1 MVATLSPLGKIARLC
16 SGGPGRTLED
26 KETLEKLA
34 SSFEEELITLK
45 GTVDGLDA
53 RVSELEENSQ
63 FSTTTKA
70 EFKIATD
77 FVYFSAE
84 EEEARGMKTE
94 KTMENVMVEISP
106 EQNITIGGQTVTVT
120 SAEVTVNPFTT
131 VIGSQMIAL
140 PQQVVRDE
148 IGPMTIGLKDS
159 MFQNTNSADFA
170 AGGKYSDFVTAD
182 TSKYMLIGVDDNNE
196 IVVDDSSGILIDTDV
211 ATIAPTDN
219 LVLVERPIDPATN
232 ARYTNGALTG
242 TTDATTETAMTLLN
256 LLNENRVMTEAVDAI
271 IVNPSTVDIPMRTIT
286 IGDNMFDIMK
296 QSDKAVN
303 ANNEVMIDEIM
314 IPVSGSSTPV
324 TISSNTVTIDSD
336 PVNYPSISVNLMS
349 GKATIGAR
357 EFTTGTGTYS
367 ISAIEITGNP
377 EQIVVGEQ
385 TFIVEDEM
393 VTVTDP
399 MVTVE
404 GLKYTVPDFTIT
416 EIDADGNATTNVAT
430 ITGYTITENPSTMIT
445 EDNLTVTEVGP
456 IDVKRYAVEVD
467 GQTISIAPQTL
478 TVEGQ
483 TVTIPPYEVV
493 IPAQT
498 IPADMG
504 YQYQEVETSVPYGED
519 NSGLALSSSV
529 EIAFETSFSGSDKLT
544 FKLKGDVLSMENH
557 YLALG
562 NVYDVADNG
571 HTNVE
576 FTGFSYENNL
586 DLGGMMA
593 NLIFGTDVDD
603 LDPIVGLDTYYGGGG
618 YDGYGA
624 NDFGDAG
631 LGFNVELLSSDAG
644 TVTASASYAVD
655 GAHASDQTGEM
666 GLFGEETDRSFAVG
680 LNWEGALL
688 GGNDARFTVAYQNI
702 HENNM
707 DDVMGHDRTKSI
719 FHLVAGA
726 HFTDSISLSGSYS
739 FGEWD
744 YDMTKDRDAAHRDAA
759 QWLVALNMDDAIF
772 PGNSAGI
779 AYGTP
784 EYVKDAP
791 SYMGMDVDPITVLEL
806 YYSFKVN
813 DNFTVPVY
821 LDFFSNAGNPMMGN
835 GTDSNAF
842 GFIIRPTL
850 SF

>member
-1 MVATLSPLGKIARLC
+1 MVATLSPLGKIARLR

-26 KETLEKLA
+26 RETLEKLA

-529 EIAFETSFSGSDKLT
+529 EIAFETSFSGS
-544 FKLKGDVLSMENH
+544 
-557 YLALG
+557 
-562 NVYDVADNG
+562 
-571 HTNVE
+571 
-576 FTGFSYENNL
+576 
-586 DLGGMMA
+586 
-593 NLIFGTDVDD
+593 
-603 LDPIVGLDTYYGGGG
+603 
-618 YDGYGA
+618 
-624 NDFGDAG
+624 
-631 LGFNVELLSSDAG
+631 
-644 TVTASASYAVD
+644 
-655 GAHASDQTGEM
+655 
-666 GLFGEETDRSFAVG
+666 
-680 LNWEGALL
+680 
-688 GGNDARFTVAYQNI
+688 
-702 HENNM
+702 
-707 DDVMGHDRTKSI
+707 
-719 FHLVAGA
+719 
-726 HFTDSISLSGSYS
+726 
-739 FGEWD
+739 
-744 YDMTKDRDAAHRDAA
+744 
-759 QWLVALNMDDAIF
+759 
-772 PGNSAGI
+772 
-779 AYGTP
+779 
-784 EYVKDAP
+784 
-791 SYMGMDVDPITVLEL
+791 
-806 YYSFKVN
+806 
-813 DNFTVPVY
+813 
-821 LDFFSNAGNPMMGN
+821 
-835 GTDSNAF
+835 
-842 GFIIRPTL
+842 
-850 SF
+850 

>member
-1 MVATLSPLGKIARLC
+1 
-16 SGGPGRTLED
+16 
-26 KETLEKLA
+26 
-34 SSFEEELITLK
+34 
-45 GTVDGLDA
+45 
-53 RVSELEENSQ
+53 
-63 FSTTTKA
+63 
-70 EFKIATD
+70 
-77 FVYFSAE
+77 
-84 EEEARGMKTE
+84 
-94 KTMENVMVEISP
+94 
-106 EQNITIGGQTVTVT
+106 
-120 SAEVTVNPFTT
+120 
-131 VIGSQMIAL
+131 
-140 PQQVVRDE
+140 
-148 IGPMTIGLKDS
+148 
-159 MFQNTNSADFA
+159 
-170 AGGKYSDFVTAD
+170 
-182 TSKYMLIGVDDNNE
+182 
-196 IVVDDSSGILIDTDV
+196 
-211 ATIAPTDN
+211 
-219 LVLVERPIDPATN
+219 
-232 ARYTNGALTG
+232 
-242 TTDATTETAMTLLN
+242 
-256 LLNENRVMTEAVDAI
+256 
-271 IVNPSTVDIPMRTIT
+271 
-286 IGDNMFDIMK
+286 MFDIMK

-593 NLIFGTDVDD
+593 NLIFGTDVND
-603 LDPIVGLDTYYGGGG
+603 LDPIVGTDTYYGGGG
-618 YDGYGA
+618 YDHYGIG
-624 NDFGDAG
+624 DFGDAG

-744 YDMTKDRDAAHRDAA
+744 YDMTKDRDAA

>member
-1 MVATLSPLGKIARLC
+1 MKAFQRLLVAAPAAALLPVAMAPVSGLANDLNLDLDTVREYSVAQGASIRDFSDVYPTDWAYQALAELVDTYGCVAGYPDNTFRGGQPITRFEMAAILNSCMEAMSAKMGMMDDDIAM
-16 SGGPGRTLED
+16 ED

-84 EEEARGMKTE
+84 EEEARGTKME
-94 KTMENVMVEISP
+94 KDGKEEYEKAPERTIP
-106 EQNITIGGQTVTVT
+106 EQTIVGEDFEITIPSQTVMVT

-336 PVNYPSISVNLMS
+336 LVNYPSISVNLMS

-445 EDNLTVTEVGP
+445 EDNLMVSEVGP
-456 IDVKRYAVEVD
+456 IGVDHYTVEVD
-467 GQTISIAPQTL
+467 GQTISIAAQTL
-478 TVEGQ
+478 TVQGQ
-483 TVTIPPYEVV
+483 EVV
-493 IPAQT
+493 IPVQTVPATTPDTIIPEQT
-498 IPADMG
+498 IPAVMAER
-504 YQYQEVETSVPYGED
+504 EVESPVPYGED

-529 EIAFETSFSGSDKLT
+529 EIAFETSFSGS
-544 FKLKGDVLSMENH
+544 
-557 YLALG
+557 
-562 NVYDVADNG
+562 
-571 HTNVE
+571 
-576 FTGFSYENNL
+576 
-586 DLGGMMA
+586 
-593 NLIFGTDVDD
+593 
-603 LDPIVGLDTYYGGGG
+603 
-618 YDGYGA
+618 
-624 NDFGDAG
+624 
-631 LGFNVELLSSDAG
+631 
-644 TVTASASYAVD
+644 
-655 GAHASDQTGEM
+655 
-666 GLFGEETDRSFAVG
+666 
-680 LNWEGALL
+680 
-688 GGNDARFTVAYQNI
+688 
-702 HENNM
+702 
-707 DDVMGHDRTKSI
+707 
-719 FHLVAGA
+719 
-726 HFTDSISLSGSYS
+726 
-739 FGEWD
+739 
-744 YDMTKDRDAAHRDAA
+744 
-759 QWLVALNMDDAIF
+759 
-772 PGNSAGI
+772 
-779 AYGTP
+779 
-784 EYVKDAP
+784 
-791 SYMGMDVDPITVLEL
+791 
-806 YYSFKVN
+806 
-813 DNFTVPVY
+813 
-821 LDFFSNAGNPMMGN
+821 
-835 GTDSNAF
+835 
-842 GFIIRPTL
+842 
-850 SF
+850 